1 MGTKVYFIGKLKR
14 KIIKDYFVL
23 RSIVDQQTP
32 DQCTVTHNV
41 VSNVQPKS
49 ITTKDQA
56 SNITEWSIY
65 QGVSSYLTWFQVSSM
80 DQLFHFLF
88 FCRLSAFLLFFKEA
102 VETCCRFFFVIPHK
116 MIALSKS
123 EVYCV
128 CKFLLRCSLIAQL

>member
-14 KIIKDYFVL
+14 KIIKDYCVL

-102 VETCCRFFFVIPHK
+102 VETCCRFFFCN
-116 MIALSKS
+116 ST
-123 EVYCV
+123 
-128 CKFLLRCSLIAQL
+128 

>member
-1 MGTKVYFIGKLKR
+1 MLQ
-14 KIIKDYFVL
+14 
-23 RSIVDQQTP
+23 SIVDQQTP

-65 QGVSSYLTWFQVSSM
+65 QGVSSYLICFQLSSM

-88 FCRLSAFLLFFKEA
+88 FLQAISILTIL
-102 VETCCRFFFVIPHK
+102 
-116 MIALSKS
+116 
-123 EVYCV
+123 
-128 CKFLLRCSLIAQL
+128 